1 MLFSTRNKQAPTQ
14 GMSAG
19 EDLDHRGRA
28 GEHSKPDRTS
38 DALRS
43 IKGTGSQKQFWFPQ
57 LAGVSYEHVCVGI
70 GAGERQ
76 PWELRAGVE

>member
-1 MLFSTRNKQAPTQ
+1 
-14 GMSAG
+14 MSAG
-19 EDLDHRGRA
+19 EDLDHRGHGGTQQTRSA
-28 GEHSKPDRTS
+28 S

-43 IKGTGSQKQFWFPQ
+43 IKGTGSQKQFSFPQ